1 VVPLLTLVSFFFL
14 KIVQPTFGRHVS
26 NVVDSGQKQD
36 EQIERQIAQWEEE
49 AREEENGVG

>member
-49 AREEENGVG
+49 AKEEENGVG